1 MQEEVNQKTVALVIR
16 AGKLTAENLQRAM
29 RAYINHLKQKRTGK
43 EEKHG
48 KTTVK
53 KLLGKDQGAST
64 LGVGEDGIRS
74 FNKVA
79 RKYNVDF
86 AVKKDKTEDPP
97 KYIVFFKGRDQD
109 VITQAFKE
117 YMSYKEKKAE
127 KPSLRNLLSKFKEKV
142 DVTKQQD
149 RNRERVKSRSQSL

>member
-29 RAYINHLKQKRTGK
+29 RAYINHLKQKSAGK

-64 LGVGEDGIRS
+64 LGIGEDGIRS

-97 KYIVFFKGRDQD
+97 KYIVFFKGREFTCHQ
-109 VITQAFKE
+109 
-117 YMSYKEKKAE
+117 
-127 KPSLRNLLSKFKEKV
+127 L
-142 DVTKQQD
+142 
-149 RNRERVKSRSQSL
+149 